1 MTHAAHTVYFDSG
14 TIISHKAMPSRHKS
28 CSFNRKVLWRNS
40 TTTNGIPPNWLCGL
54 KLWEFGLFKFSNLAR
69 CNGFFTFHVSFRRS
83 HQAQRGRFDHRS
95 SSYSFSRRSFIKQ
108 RGRKYISR
116 PWLNFRIFTQYLNL
130 FVKTLDN
137 IINRS
142 EIRKWPEAVD
152 WRVQRKKTHSK
163 AAVIKR
169 KVRQFAIC
177 HRSGTR
183 QLFPF
188 YLKISW
194 NVLLFVYSRWRR

>member
-1 MTHAAHTVYFDSG
+1 MIKFIVLIRVFQSSIGASHRPLTSLQEKNIRDTFTHSRLFHGFTIHFWMTHAAHTVYFDSG

-83 HQAQRGRFDHRS
+83 HQAQRSRFDHRS

-108 RGRKYISR
+108 RGRKYCISSVAQ
-116 PWLNFRIFTQYLNL
+116 FSYFYTIFKFIRENSRQYN
-130 FVKTLDN
+130 
-137 IINRS
+137 
-142 EIRKWPEAVD
+142 
-152 WRVQRKKTHSK
+152 
-163 AAVIKR
+163 
-169 KVRQFAIC
+169 
-177 HRSGTR
+177 
-183 QLFPF
+183 
-188 YLKISW
+188 
-194 NVLLFVYSRWRR
+194 